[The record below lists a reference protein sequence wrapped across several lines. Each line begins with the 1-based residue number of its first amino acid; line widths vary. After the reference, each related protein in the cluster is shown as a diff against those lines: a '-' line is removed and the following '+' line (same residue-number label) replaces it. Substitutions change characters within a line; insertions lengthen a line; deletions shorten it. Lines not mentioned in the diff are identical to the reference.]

1 MANASGA
8 ATALVARLSLLVL
21 NLALFGLGVAL
32 VVMGSNK
39 SGTAGLIRAIYSDGG
54 VTMGAFQKPDIA
66 LTFAGAFITITS
78 IQVRDAR
85 PRPSLRLGASRR
97 EI

>member
-54 VTMGAFQKPDIA
+54 VTMGAFQQPDIA

-85 PRPSLRLGASRR
+85 PTPSLRLCASRR

>member
-1 MANASGA
+1 
-8 ATALVARLSLLVL
+8 
-21 NLALFGLGVAL
+21 
-32 VVMGSNK
+32 
-39 SGTAGLIRAIYSDGG
+39 
-54 VTMGAFQKPDIA
+54 MGAFQQPDIA

-85 PRPSLRLGASRR
+85 PTPSLRLGASRR